1 MMRFHD
7 KAVEVVFDTYPA
19 RVKSKLMR
27 LRELIFDVAKKT
39 KGVGALEEA
48 LRWGQPSYLTSET
61 GSGSTIRIDKM
72 RNEPNKYSI
81 YFICTSGLIDEFKEL
96 YRGQLDFV
104 GNRSIVFDVGDR
116 LAEEPLRHCIS
127 LALTHHLRKRAKT

>member
-1 MMRFHD
+1 MMQFQD
-7 KAVEVVFDTYPA
+7 KAVEVVFDAYPA
-19 RVKSKLMR
+19 RVKAKLMQ

-61 GSGSTIRIDKM
+61 GSGSTIRIDKI

-96 YRGQLDFV
+96 YRDELEFV

>member
-61 GSGSTIRIDKM
+61 GSGSTIRIDKV
-72 RNEPNKYSI
+72 RNEPNKCCIYSVHSSF
-81 YFICTSGLIDEFKEL
+81 YQF
-96 YRGQLDFV
+96 
-104 GNRSIVFDVGDR
+104 
-116 LAEEPLRHCIS
+116 
-127 LALTHHLRKRAKT
+127 